1 MKQKTIKPQNPTVPM
16 KINTRSHSCL
26 SSIALATALLGTV
39 STTHAVSITVP
50 NYSFETSV
58 VPANPG
64 YLSTG
69 DATINLNS
77 VTVANWI
84 PVYTEHAYLVRQ
96 SFFSMS
102 GVTGDQYMYLQPGYD
117 GNPQF
122 YQNIGSQYQV
132 GTYTLS
138 VDIGYSSSG
147 GQNAGQNADAY
158 FQLWSHDG
166 AVYTPLGTKA
176 VVSSTTL
183 AAHNGSFVTYSLTLD
198 ALADSAWR
206 GKDIVIRIDGYSPTA
221 PGTVLQNVS
230 YDNVRLDFT
239 PIPEPS
245 SVTMLLG
252 GIGALTLLRRRR
264 SA

>member
-1 MKQKTIKPQNPTVPM
+1 M
-16 KINTRSHSCL
+16 NTNTTLRNTL
-26 SSIALATALLGTV
+26 QAALLTATLLLGIRAAQAQLVTNNI
-39 STTHAVSITVP
+39 AVP

-58 VPANPG
+58 VPAVPG
-64 YLSTG
+64 YLLTG
-69 DATINLNS
+69 DSTLDPNS
-77 VTVANWI
+77 VNVANWI
-84 PVYTEHAYLVRQ
+84 PAYTQYAYLVRQ

-158 FQLWSHDG
+158 FQLWSQDG

-198 ALADSAWR
+198 TLADSAWR

-221 PGTVLQNVS
+221 RGSVLQNVS
-230 YDNVRLDFT
+230 YDNVQLNYVAAV
-239 PIPEPS
+239 PEPS
-245 SVTMLLG
+245 TYALVLG
-252 GIGALTLLRRRR
+252 GIATLLLIRRRVQ
-264 SA
+264 S

>member
-1 MKQKTIKPQNPTVPM
+1 MKTRIIIKSRLCSVA
-16 KINTRSHSCL
+16 
-26 SSIALATALLGTV
+26 IAAVSLVAGLAA
-39 STTHAVSITVP
+39 HAASITVP

-69 DATINLNS
+69 DATIDLNS

-84 PVYTEHAYLVRQ
+84 PIYTQNAYLVRQ
-96 SFFSMS
+96 SFFSMQ

-138 VDIGYSSSG
+138 VDIGYSLSG

-158 FQLWSHDG
+158 FQLWSQDG
-166 AVYTPLGTKA
+166 AVYTTLGTKA

-198 ALADSAWR
+198 TLADSAWR